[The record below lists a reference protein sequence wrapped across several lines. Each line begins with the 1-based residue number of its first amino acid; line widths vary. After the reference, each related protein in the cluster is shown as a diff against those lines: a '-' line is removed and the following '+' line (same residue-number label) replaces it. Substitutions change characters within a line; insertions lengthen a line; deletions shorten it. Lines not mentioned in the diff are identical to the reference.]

1 MEPEIILHSR
11 LVQKLQQVRD
21 YRVGRRPQYPLWLM
35 LLLAILGVMSGC
47 QGYQALE
54 DFGMRHYQQLCEC
67 LELNLSRMPS
77 DTTIRRMFRQV
88 NFQELTQMFNT
99 WASEEL
105 APQAGE
111 WVAVDG
117 KSLKG
122 TLQHHWDACQNF
134 VSVVSVYSH
143 QQRVALAQR
152 GFENKEESEIQ
163 VVEQLLQELGLTG
176 VVVSMDALHCQKK
189 PSRV

>member
-1 MEPEIILHSR
+1 
-11 LVQKLQQVRD
+11 
-21 YRVGRRPQYPLWLM
+21 M